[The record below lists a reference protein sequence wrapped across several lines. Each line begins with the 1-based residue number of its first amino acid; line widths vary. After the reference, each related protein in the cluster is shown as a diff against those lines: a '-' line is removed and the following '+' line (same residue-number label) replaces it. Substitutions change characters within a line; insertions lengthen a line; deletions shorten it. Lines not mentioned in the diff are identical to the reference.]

1 VRLWRALPLDRSAK
15 ATEAGGPLWFPRL
28 QQGGGRHDNPDLY
41 GCLYVAEEAVSCV
54 AELLSPFRGTGKLLP
69 SMLVRY
75 GKPLALAAI
84 ELEGGATVVDLDDP
98 STLLA
103 TDLRPS
109 QVATRRRAVTQRQ
122 AGDVYESHPDA
133 VAIRWWS
140 TLESSWIN
148 WTLFDRAD
156 AALAVGAVED
166 LTTGH
171 PVVLEAAD
179 LLGLRP
185 GQPGRALLG
194 GH

>member
-1 VRLWRALPLDRSAK
+1 MRLWRALPLDRSAK

-41 GCLYVAEEAVSCV
+41 GCLYVAEEPVSCV
-54 AELLSPFRGTGKLLP
+54 AELLAPFRGTGKLLP

-75 GKPLALAAI
+75 EMPLALAAI
-84 ELEGGATVVDLDDP
+84 ELEDGAMVVDLDDP

-103 TDLRPS
+103 TGLRPS
-109 QVATRRRAVTQRQ
+109 QVATRKRTVTQRQ
-122 AGDVYESHPDA
+122 AAEVYESHPDA

-148 WTLFDRAD
+148 WTLLDRA
-156 AALAVGAVED
+156 AASLEAGDVDELAV
-166 LTTGH
+166 TH

-179 LLGLRP
+179 LLGL
-185 GQPGRALLG
+185 GAV
-194 GH
+194 

>member
-1 VRLWRALPLDRSAK
+1 MRLWRALPLDRSAE
-15 ATEAGGPLWFPRL
+15 AREAGGALWFPRL

-41 GCLYVAEEAVSCV
+41 GCLYLAEEPVAAV
-54 AELLSPFRGTGKLLP
+54 AELLAPFRGTGRLLP

-84 ELEGGATVVDLDDP
+84 ELEEGVTVVDLDDP
-98 STLLA
+98 STLIA
-103 TDLRPS
+103 TGLRPS
-109 QVATRRRAVTQRQ
+109 GVATRHRSTTQRQ
-122 AGDVYESHPDA
+122 AAEVYETHPAA

-156 AALAVGAVED
+156 GALELGETAE
-166 LTTGH
+166 LTIDH

-179 LLGLRP
+179 LLGLAP
-185 GQPGRALLG
+185 A
-194 GH
+194 

>member
-1 VRLWRALPLDRSAK
+1 MRLWRALPLDRSAK

-41 GCLYVAEEAVSCV
+41 GCLYVAEDPVPAV
-54 AELLSPFRGTGKLLP
+54 AELLAPFRGTGKLLP

-75 GKPLALAAI
+75 GKPLTLAAI
-84 ELEGGATVVDLDDP
+84 ELEDGVTVVDLDDP
-98 STLLA
+98 STLIA

-109 QVATRRRAVTQRQ
+109 QVATRKRTVTQRQ
-122 AGDVYESHPDA
+122 AADVYESHPAA

-148 WTLFDRAD
+148 WTLFDR
-156 AALAVGAVED
+156 VETSLNIGD
-166 LTTGH
+166 IDELTVGH

-179 LLGLRP
+179 LLGLRL
-185 GQPGRALLG
+185 A
-194 GH
+194 